1 MALVMLPF
9 YDSDDFGYELITTKT
24 KTNLKPSDAYADFC
38 GLLYGQILEAQAQH
52 RKSLVDLPVDLII
65 SILVLSA
72 ASCRSTAKA
81 LALTSP
87 WISDVS
93 LPGRLAHVSIR
104 TIRELSAFNEL
115 VCSSPHAAGAVR
127 TLWIATNSPLAA
139 EQALIPD
146 VLRACVNLGAL
157 ACKVGALEAL
167 CAVPFVWPSAR
178 PLQLTLLESMHTVWN
193 GARGSH
199 WPRILDAHH
208 GIAFL
213 NNLTHLH
220 LPLYQQ
226 EFVVLPHLTHLALGY
241 WPHSGSAGYTGQIRD
256 FARALDKLS
265 LRLVAAVLVLWR
277 YYWPRINKGQFP
289 RIPWHTREMVQ
300 TARECSTNSKIM

>member
-9 YDSDDFGYELITTKT
+9 YYSDGFEYEVITTKT
-24 KTNLKPSDAYADFC
+24 KTNSKPSDAYADFC

-93 LPGRLAHVSIR
+93 LPGRLTHVSIR

-167 CAVPFVWPSAR
+167 CPSPFF
-178 PLQLTLLESMHTVWN
+178 TTMHTVWH

-199 WPRILDAHH
+199 WPRILDARH
-208 GIAFL
+208 GTTFL

-226 EFVVLPHLTHLALGY
+226 EFVVSFPTSRISRSGTGPTLAPPDIQGRSATLRVHSISSRSGVLQPSWSFGASTGPGSTEGSFHAYHGTHVRWSRRRGN
-241 WPHSGSAGYTGQIRD
+241 
-256 FARALDKLS
+256 
-265 LRLVAAVLVLWR
+265 AA
-277 YYWPRINKGQFP
+277 P
-289 RIPWHTREMVQ
+289 TRK
-300 TARECSTNSKIM
+300 S